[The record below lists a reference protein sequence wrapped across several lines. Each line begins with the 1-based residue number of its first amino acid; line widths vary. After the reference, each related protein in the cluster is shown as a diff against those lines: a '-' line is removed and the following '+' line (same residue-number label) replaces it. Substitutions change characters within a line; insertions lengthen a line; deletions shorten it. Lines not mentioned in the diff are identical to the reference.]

1 MGYLFDTWYKKL
13 HDESLSAVNDLMFK
27 GGDAQKFCDRM
38 EAAAQALAKDS
49 SVQKQTRS

>member
-13 HDESLSAVNDLMFK
+13 GDESLGAVNDLMFS

-38 EAAAQALAKDS
+38 ETASQAVAKDS
-49 SVQKQTRS
+49 SITKFPRN